1 MCGIYVLHWQISN
14 VYGRQAV
21 VISVDPKR
29 VYVTSKDQ
37 SPHEVVAVCCSV
49 LQCVAVCCSVLQ
61 CDIG

>member
-1 MCGIYVLHWQISN
+1 
-14 VYGRQAV
+14 

-61 CDIG
+61 CVAVCCSACLCHVEGSVSA